1 MKRLLLDIET
11 SPSVVYSFDM
21 WGANIDAGKVIT
33 PSSMICWAAK
43 WYGQDEV
50 LFRST
55 FHDGKAAMVT
65 GINELLDAAD
75 AVIHYNGKRFDIPH
89 INREFLMAGLGPPA
103 PYKQIDL
110 YQVVKRVFKF
120 THNKLGYVCE
130 QLGLDTKLD
139 HGEGFD
145 LWVRCLHGDP
155 LAWETMRAYCMQD
168 TRIME
173 PLYDRLLPWI
183 PNHSSHGAFTGTDVC
198 LNCGSARLQRRG
210 YAVTT
215 TARYRRV
222 QCADC
227 GKWSR
232 ETTRDGAR
240 TGVTH
245 IAAA

>member
-1 MKRLLLDIET
+1 LHLTVARTLNDIDT
-11 SPSVVYSFDM
+11 RGDP
-21 WGANIDAGKVIT
+21 GALGRADTLKGGTAPDVRISTASI
-33 PSSMICWAAK
+33 SA
-43 WYGQDEV
+43 DEMTCGDV
-50 LFRST
+50 
-55 FHDGKAAMVT
+55 MVDVT
-65 GINELLDAAD
+65 
-75 AVIHYNGKRFDIPH
+75 RQ
-89 INREFLMAGLGPPA
+89 AGLGPPA
-103 PYKQIDL
+103 PYKQVDL

-120 THNKLGYVCE
+120 THSKLGYVCE

-155 LAWETMRAYCMQD
+155 AAWETMRAYCTQD

-183 PNHSSHGAFTGTDVC
+183 PNHPSYGALTGTDVC
-198 LNCGSARLQRRG
+198 PACGSAHLQRRG

-215 TARYRRV
+215 AARYRRV

-245 IAAA
+245 IAS

>member
-43 WYGQDEV
+43 WYGRDEV

-55 FHDGKAAMVT
+55 YHDGKAAMVT
-65 GINELLDAAD
+65 GIYDLLDAAD

-89 INREFLMAGLGPPA
+89 LNREFLMAGLGSPA

-110 YQVVKRVFKF
+110 YQVVKRQFKF

-145 LWVRCLHGDP
+145 LWVRCLADDAA
-155 LAWETMRAYCMQD
+155 AWETMRAYCMQD

-183 PNHSSHGAFTGTDVC
+183 PNHPSHGALIGTDVC
-198 LNCGSARLQRRG
+198 PACGSTRLQHRG
-210 YAVTT
+210 YTITSTGRFHRLHCEA
-215 TARYRRV
+215 
-222 QCADC
+222 C

-232 ETTRDGAR
+232 ETMPDAR
-240 TGVTH
+240 TSVTQ
-245 IAAA
+245 IA